1 MMEFNSSFYFSIFIF
16 LLTYAGIM
24 SERIPR
30 SLCALLGAGLVVYSG
45 LVTQEMALRH
55 FIDFNTI
62 GLLAGMMILICLVI
76 NIYNN
81 NQKKA
86 QQEEAMA
93 KIREKEEIRRIRA
106 EARRKQGKKHK
117 K

>member
-1 MMEFNSSFYFSIFIF
+1 MSRAQS
-16 LLTYAGIM
+16 LLFGVAVVFAGWNILNNGL
-24 SERIPR
+24 SVR
-30 SLCALLGAGLVVYSG
+30 SGAIALL
-45 LVTQEMALRH
+45 
-55 FIDFNTI
+55 II
-62 GLLAGMMILICLVI
+62 ICLVI

-93 KIREKEEIRRIRA
+93 KICFLSFCSLW
-106 EARRKQGKKHK
+106 QGKKHK

>member
-1 MMEFNSSFYFSIFIF
+1 MSRAQS
-16 LLTYAGIM
+16 LLFGVAVVFAGWNILNNGL
-24 SERIPR
+24 SVR
-30 SLCALLGAGLVVYSG
+30 SGAIALL
-45 LVTQEMALRH
+45 
-55 FIDFNTI
+55 II
-62 GLLAGMMILICLVI
+62 ICLVI

-81 NQKKA
+81 NQKKT
-86 QQEEAMA
+86 QEEAMA

>member
-1 MMEFNSSFYFSIFIF
+1 MLII
-16 LLTYAGIM
+16 
-24 SERIPR
+24 
-30 SLCALLGAGLVVYSG
+30 
-45 LVTQEMALRH
+45 
-55 FIDFNTI
+55 
-62 GLLAGMMILICLVI
+62 ICLVI

>member
-1 MMEFNSSFYFSIFIF
+1 MSRAQS
-16 LLTYAGIM
+16 LLFGVAVVFAGW
-24 SERIPR
+24 
-30 SLCALLGAGLVVYSG
+30 
-45 LVTQEMALRH
+45 
-55 FIDFNTI
+55 
-62 GLLAGMMILICLVI
+62 

>member
-1 MMEFNSSFYFSIFIF
+1 MSRAQS
-16 LLTYAGIM
+16 LLFGVAVVFAGWNILNNGL
-24 SERIPR
+24 SVR
-30 SLCALLGAGLVVYSG
+30 SGAIALL
-45 LVTQEMALRH
+45 
-55 FIDFNTI
+55 II
-62 GLLAGMMILICLVI
+62 ICLVI

-106 EARRKQGKKHK
+106 EAPRKQGKKHK